1 VRREEEK
8 SGLMKML
15 IEKLGNG
22 EKITF

>member
-22 EKITF
+22 EKIAF